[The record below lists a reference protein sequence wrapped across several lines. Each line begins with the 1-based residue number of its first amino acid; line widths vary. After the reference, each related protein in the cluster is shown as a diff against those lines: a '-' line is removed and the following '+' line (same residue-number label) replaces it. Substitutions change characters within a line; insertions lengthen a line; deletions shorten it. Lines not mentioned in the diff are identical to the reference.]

1 MSSRIRNARTMM
13 IQVNYLKT
21 FLSLK
26 TQASA
31 SIVKGV
37 NGVLRLSRFGLQ
49 TVKFCLLGWCVGHT
63 VIHLVGYPAQVTGRS
78 MQPTLRDM
86 DMVWVN
92 CWRARSSNLSRGD
105 VVVYVSPKNPNDHL
119 IKRLKAV
126 EGTVVKTRKDER
138 RVTVP
143 EGHIW
148 VEGDNA
154 KNTVDSNDY
163 GPVSKALVFGVAT
176 RIIWPPSRCQ
186 PLLCA
191 ERRGWGWG

>member
-37 NGVLRLSRFGLQ
+37 NGVLRLSRLGLQ

-78 MQPTLRDM
+78 MQPTLKDM

-119 IKRLKAV
+119 IKRLKAD
-126 EGTVVKTRKDER
+126 EGNVVKTRKDGR

-148 VEGDNA
+148 AEGDNA

-186 PLLCA
+186 PLLCS